1 MTELETYYAVHLVK
15 LETPD
20 FVAWFDGWYW
30 NFPKAKDRQAEIDA
44 LGDFYWNERRF
55 ALIGWHAAK
64 MPPSE
69 SADPIKF
76 VDSLRIEV

>member
-1 MTELETYYAVHLVK
+1 MTELEAYYAAHLVK

-30 NFPKAKDRQAEIDA
+30 VPASRMGKQEEIKI
-44 LGDFYWNERRF
+44 LGDFYWNERRL

-76 VDSLRIEV
+76 IDSLRIEL